1 MVDWCLIWW
10 VSYMAGHG
18 VVWYS
23 KRPVAEVWWADADP
37 PTAHGRCWVTAAEQ
51 NGMWTLEHCSS
62 SA

>member
-1 MVDWCLIWW
+1 
-10 VSYMAGHG
+10 MAGHG
-18 VVWYS
+18 VVWYSIS